1 VEPQNLYGKSA
12 VHAVGPSSSSAQG
25 AEDRGGCASIPI
37 AHGKKKGRSE
47 MKCKICNKKAV
58 ENYCKLHTKAYK
70 NIVQKYDE
78 WTEAVDISWKEYLN
92 EVAANSNTGIWAKEV
107 AEQLLSETE

>member
-1 VEPQNLYGKSA
+1 
-12 VHAVGPSSSSAQG
+12 
-25 AEDRGGCASIPI
+25 
-37 AHGKKKGRSE
+37 

-58 ENYCKLHTKAYK
+58 EKYCKLHTKAYK

-78 WTEAVDISWKEYLN
+78 WAEAVDISWKEYLN

-107 AEQLLSETE
+107 ADKLLEDAG